1 VLVVLAL
8 LLAACGGNSRDDDT
22 STPTTPGTG
31 NGTETPSID
40 TSTCT
45 QDPTAAVT
53 GDTIKFG
60 TSVPQSGLYSAFDN
74 IRKGE
79 EAFFDYTNANGG
91 VEVAGKKYKLDLV
104 TKDDAY
110 DAQKTVTNVQSL
122 MNDDKVFA
130 FFNTVG
136 TKNNLAIREIINSA
150 CVPVL
155 FAASGATQWGNPDF
169 PWLIGSELVPY
180 PLEAQAFVDYLNEN
194 KPNAKIAILRANDDF
209 GRSYS
214 ETLEE
219 LVKGTDLTIVK
230 TEEYDNTGAAVETQV
245 NNLAATKADAFFV
258 GATLLACPAALQAA
272 MDAGWKPITYVSG
285 TCASKTLLNGPRAD
299 GVLSVAPLMDPA
311 DPANA
316 SNPAIK
322 LYLEQVKKYQPGVD
336 TSNSIVLYGWS
347 TAALLVKTLE
357 SAEKLDR
364 LSVMESARNLD
375 AVSEIG
381 GQLPGSTWTTGPDDA
396 FVGETFTMIEYD
408 NAAGHTKPIGE
419 LIDLNGKTA
428 SITPPGLITG

>member
-1 VLVVLAL
+1 LVVLAL
-8 LLAACGGNSRDDDT
+8 LLAACGGNDRDDGEAG
-22 STPTTPGTG
+22 STTTPGTG
-31 NGTETPSID
+31 DSTETPTID

-45 QDPTAAVT
+45 TDPTAAVT
-53 GDTIKFG
+53 GDTIKLG

-91 VEVAGKKYKLDLV
+91 VEVAGKKYKLELI

-110 DAQKTVTNVQSL
+110 DAQKTVTNVQTL
-122 MNDDKVFA
+122 INDDKVFA
-130 FFNTVG
+130 LFNTVG
-136 TKNNLAIREIINSA
+136 TKNNLAIRNQTNSE

-155 FAASGATQWGNPDF
+155 YAASGATQWGNPDF

-180 PLEAQAFVDYLNEN
+180 PDEVQAFVDYLNEN
-194 KPNAKIAILRANDDF
+194 KPDAKIAVLRANDDF

-219 LVKGTDLTIVK
+219 LVQGTDLTVVQ

-245 NNLAATKADAFFV
+245 NSLAATNADAFFV
-258 GATLLACPAALQAA
+258 GATLLACPAALNAA
-272 MDAGWKPITYVSG
+272 ADAGWKPITYVSG
-285 TCASKTLLNGPRAD
+285 TCASKTLLNGPNAD
-299 GVLSVAPLMDPA
+299 GVLTVAPLLDPA

-316 SNPAIK
+316 SNAGIE
-322 LYLEQVKKYQPGVD
+322 LYLQQMKKYEPDVD
-336 TSNSIVLYGWS
+336 TSNSIVLYGWT
-347 TAALLVKTLE
+347 TAALLVHTLE

-364 LSVMESARNLD
+364 LSVMEAARNLD

-396 FVGETFTMIEYD
+396 YVGETFTMVKYD
-408 NAAGHTKPIGE
+408 NAAGFTKPIGE

-428 SITPPGLITG
+428 EITPPGLITG